1 MSIIVDIVLIIFL
14 ALMFLWGY
22 KKGFLDR
29 AWWLVDIALIVAL
42 GLLLVPTV
50 SDALTVHTGLYGAL
64 KNALSVMEEEAER
77 TAALIVDIIVWV
89 GIGIIVIILMA
100 ILKAV
105 L

>member
-42 GLLLVPTV
+42 GLLSCLPVTCTDCP
-50 SDALTVHTGLYGAL
+50 
-64 KNALSVMEEEAER
+64 
-77 TAALIVDIIVWV
+77 
-89 GIGIIVIILMA
+89 
-100 ILKAV
+100 
-105 L
+105 